1 MQKMQINS
9 FGALARKRQLVVGA
23 FALSAVASVAGLA
36 YYYYTV
42 VANQTVEPIDVVM
55 PGPAVPPHGM
65 APMNPMQ
72 AGSAPE
78 MAASGAPMV
87 AAGPVGGAVGASVG
101 AAPGPVGPAVAPT
114 APAVMPASSPT
125 TVAMAAGST
134 VAGPVGIPVAAPAKP
149 ASAPSAPSAPSAN
162 AGSQDPSLAAIL
174 GRPDESTVR
183 NIGEL
188 VRLEVLKSVREAKK
202 EADLAAKALALAEAP
217 PANVNLTSQ
226 PGQNA
231 TPPAPA
237 KPKVPKTGKLVVPPE
252 PVNTDLVETVSISG
266 RVGQEKA
273 EVSFNGVVITVGK
286 NQRAGSYMVN
296 QIDANCVYLT
306 DRFTRP
312 VNSCILR

>member
-55 PGPAVPPHGM
+55 PGPAVPPPGM

-125 TVAMAAGST
+125 TVAMAAGSP

-149 ASAPSAPSAPSAN
+149 ASAPSAPSAN

-217 PANVNLTSQ
+217 PANVNLTNQ